1 MTATPRTTTRPL
13 DGQGVPAARTA
24 PPQGPDVHDALPP
37 QAPAHHDGAHD
48 AGADEVLP
56 DVGASWTTAQRVR
69 LILTLGVLVA
79 LGPLTIDMY
88 LPALPNIGDQL
99 LATQAQAQLTLTGL
113 LGGLALGQLV
123 LGPLSDR
130 FGRRKVLLSGVA
142 THAVASVLCS
152 LAPTIE
158 FLTAARVLQGVASA
172 ASAVV
177 ALAVVRDL
185 FSGIAA
191 ARTLSRLTLVMG
203 AAPIV
208 APTLGGFL
216 LVHTSWRG
224 VFVTLAGFAVA
235 LLVVAAKLLPETLP
249 PERRRHGG
257 AASVVRTY
265 GSLLKDRRF
274 VGLVLVAGLSFSIM
288 FAYISGSSFVLQDL
302 YGLSQQ
308 QYALAFGSGAV
319 LLIGATQLNPVL
331 AERFHP
337 VRVMQAGLTSAL
349 VLTTT
354 LLVLVATGTGGLF
367 GLLVPLW
374 LTLGSIGFVLP
385 NGPALALTRHGRAA
399 GTAAAVL
406 GCTQFGIGALAAPI
420 VGLVGGGA
428 VGMVA
433 VMVGAATLAVTV
445 LMVVVQ
451 PKVLDDRTP
460 RRVAAAA
467 A

>member
-1 MTATPRTTTRPL
+1 MTATPRTPAPPAP
-13 DGQGVPAARTA
+13 PAAVPHARTGPA
-24 PPQGPDVHDALPP
+24 GPDVDGVKSTYP
-37 QAPAHHDGAHD
+37 APAERSPEPHDGGPEPVA
-48 AGADEVLP
+48 

-69 LILTLGVLVA
+69 LVVTLGVLVA

-88 LPALPNIGDQL
+88 LPALPTIGEQL
-99 LATQAQAQLTLTGL
+99 GATQSQAQLTLTGL
-113 LGGLALGQLV
+113 LAGLALGQLV

-130 FGRRKVLLSGVA
+130 FGRRKVLLAGVA
-142 THAVASVLCS
+142 THALASVLCA
-152 LAPTIE
+152 LAPSIE
-158 FLTAARVLQGVASA
+158 LLMGARVLQGVASA

-208 APTLGGFL
+208 APTLGGL
-216 LVHTSWRG
+216 LLIHTSWRG
-224 VFVTLAGFAVA
+224 VFVALMAFALV
-235 LLVVAAKLLPETLP
+235 LVVVAYKLLPETLP
-249 PERRRHGG
+249 PERRRVGG
-257 AASVVRTY
+257 AGQVVRTY
-265 GSLLKDRRF
+265 GQLLRDRRF
-274 VGLVLVAGLSFSIM
+274 VGLVLVAGLGFSIM
-288 FAYISGSSFVLQDL
+288 FAYISGSSFVLQDV

-308 QYALAFGSGAV
+308 QYALAFSGGAV
-319 LLIGATQLNPVL
+319 LLIAATQVNPVL
-331 AERFHP
+331 HQYLHP
-337 VRVMQAGLTSAL
+337 VRVMQGGLLAAL
-349 VLTTT
+349 AFTTV

-406 GCTQFGIGALAAPI
+406 GCTQFGVGALAAPV

-433 VMVGAATLAVTV
+433 VMVGAAALAVTV

-451 PKVLDDRTP
+451 PKVIDDRVP
-460 RRVAAAA
+460 ARVVAAAA
-467 A
+467 

>member
-1 MTATPRTTTRPL
+1 MTATPRTTST
-13 DGQGVPAARTA
+13 QSAVVPSARTA
-24 PPQGPDVHDALPP
+24 PPQGEAQEDLPP
-37 QAPAHHDGAHD
+37 PRPVD
-48 AGADEVLP
+48 GADEIAP
-56 DVGASWTTAQRVR
+56 DAGASWTTAQRVR
-69 LILTLGVLVA
+69 LIMTLGVLVA

-88 LPALPNIGDQL
+88 LPALPNISEQMM
-99 LATQAQAQLTLTGL
+99 ATEAQAQLTLTGL

-130 FGRRKVLLSGVA
+130 YGRRKVLISGVVA
-142 THAVASVLCS
+142 HSLASVLCA
-152 LAPTIE
+152 LAPSIE
-158 FLTAARVLQGVASA
+158 FLTAARVLQGLASA

-203 AAPIV
+203 AAPII
-208 APTLGGFL
+208 APTLGGL
-216 LVHTSWRG
+216 LLTSTSWRG
-224 VFVTLAGFAVA
+224 VFIALAVFAAV
-235 LLVVAAKLLPETLP
+235 LVLVAAKLLPETLP
-249 PERRRHGG
+249 PERRRTGG
-257 AASVVRTY
+257 AMEVVRTY
-265 GSLLKDRRF
+265 GSLLHDRRF

-331 AERFHP
+331 VQRFHP
-337 VRVMQAGLTSAL
+337 VRVMQGGLLAAL
-349 VLTTT
+349 VFTST
-354 LLVLVATGTGGLF
+354 LLVLVVTGTGGLF

-374 LTLGSIGFVLP
+374 LTLGAVGFVLP

-406 GCTQFGIGALAAPI
+406 GCTQFGIGALAAPV

-428 VGMVA
+428 VGMVS
-433 VMVGAATLAVTV
+433 VMVGAAALAVTV
-445 LMVVVQ
+445 LMLVVQ
-451 PKVLDDRTP
+451 PKVLSAPVATSP
-460 RRVAAAA
+460 AVAAV
-467 A
+467 

>member
-1 MTATPRTTTRPL
+1 VTAIPRTTPTQSAAVPRVRP
-13 DGQGVPAARTA
+13 A
-24 PPQGPDVHDALPP
+24 PPQGPPAEDLSPP
-37 QAPAHHDGAHD
+37 RPHHHGAE
-48 AGADEVLP
+48 GLP
-56 DVGASWTTAQRVR
+56 DAGASWTTGQRVR
-69 LILTLGVLVA
+69 LVLVLGVLVA

-88 LPALPNIGDQL
+88 LPALPTIGEQL

-113 LGGLALGQLV
+113 LAGLALGQLV

-130 FGRRKVLLSGVA
+130 YGRRKVLISGVV
-142 THAVASVLCS
+142 THSVASVLCA
-152 LAPTIE
+152 LAPSIE

-185 FSGIAA
+185 FSGVAA

-208 APTLGGFL
+208 APTLGGL
-216 LVHTSWRG
+216 LLTSTSWRG
-224 VFVTLAGFAVA
+224 VFVALAIFAVV
-235 LLVVAAKLLPETLP
+235 LVGVAAKLLPETLP
-249 PERRRHGG
+249 VERRRTGG
-257 AASVVRTY
+257 AVDVLRTY
-265 GSLLKDRRF
+265 GSLLHDRRF

-308 QYALAFGSGAV
+308 QFALAFGAGAV
-319 LLIGATQLNPVL
+319 LLIGATQLNPTL

-337 VRVMQAGLTSAL
+337 VRVMQGGLLAAL
-349 VLTTT
+349 ALTTL
-354 LLVLVATGTGGLF
+354 LLVLVVTETGGLL

-374 LTLGSIGFVLP
+374 LTLGAVGFVLP

-406 GCTQFGIGALAAPI
+406 GCTQFGIGAMAAPV

-433 VMVGAATLAVTV
+433 VMVGAAALAVTV
-445 LMVVVQ
+445 LMLVVQ
-451 PKVLDDRTP
+451 PKVLDDRAP
-460 RRVAAAA
+460 ARVAAAA
-467 A
+467 V